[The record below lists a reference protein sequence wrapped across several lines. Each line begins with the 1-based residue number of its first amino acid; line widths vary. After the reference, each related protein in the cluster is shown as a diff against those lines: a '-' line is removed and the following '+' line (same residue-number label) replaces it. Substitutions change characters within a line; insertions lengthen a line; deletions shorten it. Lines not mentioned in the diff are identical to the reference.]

1 VSEFI
6 TSDNLR
12 QLAAEWIAQ
21 GIRVAGPQRA
31 GGRVLYLPLNDAAN
45 LLLDGFIHPAN
56 SAKEFLL
63 PKTETLYGY
72 RVEGHDIKLV
82 EEAEAE
88 TPQILLAVRP
98 CDVAAFPFLDH
109 IFNWDYADEPYNQR
123 RRNTAIVAL
132 SCSTHDANCFCTSV
146 GLGPAS
152 ERGADVLLVPLTG
165 DTLEVRCVTEK
176 GRSLFAGK
184 TKSDNVAA
192 MSAAGPAPRFAAEAV
207 RKFSAANFEHP
218 LWAEHA
224 LACVGCGACA
234 HTCPTCHCFDIVD
247 EHSARVR
254 NWDSCQFSLFTL
266 HASGHN
272 PRPDQGSRQRQ
283 RILHKFSI
291 YPDKFGEILCTGC
304 GNCTRHCPAG
314 LGVLPLL
321 IAIEHE
327 EHLPA

>member
-1 VSEFI
+1 VSEI
-6 TSDNLR
+6 ISAKNLR

-21 GIRVAGPQRA
+21 GIRVAGPQHA
-31 GGRVLYLPLNDAAN
+31 GGRVLYLPLENPAD

-56 SAKEFLL
+56 SAKEFLF

-72 RVEGHDIKLV
+72 RIEGNDVKLV
-82 EEAEAE
+82 EGSE
-88 TPQILLAVRP
+88 TETAQVLLAVRP
-98 CDVAAFPFLDH
+98 CDAAAFPILDH
-109 IFNWDYADEPYNQR
+109 IFNWDCADDPYNR
-123 RRNTAIVAL
+123 RRQNTTIVAL
-132 SCSTHDANCFCTSV
+132 ACSAHDANCFCTSV

-152 ERGADVLLVPLTG
+152 ERGADALLIPLTN
-165 DTLEVRCVTEK
+165 DTFEVRSITDK
-176 GRSLFAGK
+176 GRALFAGK
-184 TKSDNVAA
+184 TETDNVAA
-192 MSAAGPAPRFAAEAV
+192 MAAAGPEPRFAPEAV
-207 RKFSAANFEHP
+207 RKFVAANFEHP

-234 HTCPTCHCFDIVD
+234 HVCPTCHCFDIVD
-247 EHSARVR
+247 EHSSRVR

-291 YPDKFGEILCTGC
+291 YPGKFGEILCTGC
-304 GNCTRHCPAG
+304 GNCTRNCPAG

-321 IAIEHE
+321 IVIEHE